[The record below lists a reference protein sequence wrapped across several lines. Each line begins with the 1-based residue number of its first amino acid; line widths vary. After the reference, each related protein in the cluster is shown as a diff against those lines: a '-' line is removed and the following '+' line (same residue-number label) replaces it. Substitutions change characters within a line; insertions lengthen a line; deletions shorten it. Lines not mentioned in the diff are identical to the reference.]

1 MKFFQSIYIKVSIIL
16 LISILLTIS
25 VESVISVVTT
35 KNREIRN
42 LKQSSYNLRNRLS
55 GYLSLPLWNLD
66 EKTMHLT
73 ILQEMQD
80 DNVLSVVVK
89 DESKG
94 FVLGYTRG
102 DDWYPVEISSVSK
115 IPKNK
120 NVFFEETREITKDR
134 RVIGYLY
141 LSVSDKFLRPS
152 ITNLIIG
159 ILARVLLVST
169 TIMLL
174 IFFGLKN
181 MILDRIISVK
191 NVLDEFAGN
200 NYSER
205 CEIKVEDEI
214 GDLGITFNSM
224 ADAIQNYNLEILT
237 QLYFERLTD
246 LPNRKKLLL
255 DIEKEINPLLI
266 LVNIDSFQEVNDF
279 YGNDVGD
286 KILIEMASRLK
297 MLLLK
302 RDVGLYKMAGDEFA
316 ILMSCDSDLEENFD
330 MNIKKFIIDSLF
342 QEINDRV
349 FYIEDYEINI
359 RITVG
364 VAYYKENSEK
374 IKIVK
379 NIGKSILI
387 YADMAL
393 KKAKKMQKH
402 FIVYNDTMQI
412 SKEYEKNIKW
422 TLELKK
428 AVLENRI
435 IPYFQPI
442 LNNKTGKVE
451 KFECLVR
458 LVDKTGRIVSPFE
471 FLEVAKKS
479 RIYPMITKIMITKSF
494 EIFSRLDY
502 EFSINLSVYD
512 ILNED
517 ISSFIK
523 FKLLE
528 FKDLAKNVVFE
539 ILESEGI
546 DNYEKIKDF
555 IDFAKFLG
563 CKIAIDD
570 FGSGYSNF
578 THVLRLNVDYIK
590 IDASMI
596 KNIDK
601 DENSQVITRTIVN
614 FARELGLKT
623 ISEYVHSKDVFDK
636 VFEIGVDYSQGYYFG
651 EPVCNPEYVSRKIMN

>member
-1 MKFFQSIYIKVSIIL
+1 
-16 LISILLTIS
+16 
-25 VESVISVVTT
+25 
-35 KNREIRN
+35 
-42 LKQSSYNLRNRLS
+42 
-55 GYLSLPLWNLD
+55 
-66 EKTMHLT
+66 
-73 ILQEMQD
+73 MQD
-80 DNVLSVVVK
+80 DNVLSVIVK
-89 DESKG
+89 DETKN

-102 DDWYPVEISSVSK
+102 DDWYPVEISSGSK
-115 IPKNK
+115 ILKNK

-152 ITNLIIG
+152 ITNLIVG

-181 MILDRIISVK
+181 MILDRIVSVK

-286 KILIEMASRLK
+286 KILIEMAGRLK

-316 ILMSCDSDLEENFD
+316 ILMSCDSELEENFD

-364 VAYYKENSEK
+364 VAYYKENSDK
-374 IKIVK
+374 IKAVK